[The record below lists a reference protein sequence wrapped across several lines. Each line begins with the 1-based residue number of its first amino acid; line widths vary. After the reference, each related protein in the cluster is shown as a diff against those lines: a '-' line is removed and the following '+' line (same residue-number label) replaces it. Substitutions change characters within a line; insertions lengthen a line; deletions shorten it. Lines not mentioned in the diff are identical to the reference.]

1 MRALTTIH
9 QIEEINASG
18 FLPGVQLGY
27 MLCDTCAYASK
38 ALQDVGHMLAV
49 NGSLDVTCNYTDFR
63 PTVKIILGALYSE
76 ESIALARL
84 LNVYMVPLVRIY
96 YTFSFVI
103 ADQIS

>member
-27 MLCDTCAYASK
+27 MLCDTCAHASK
-38 ALQDVGHMLAV
+38 TLQDVGHMLAF
-49 NGSLDVTCNYTDFR
+49 NGSLNVTCNYTDFR
-63 PTVKIILGALYSE
+63 PSVKIILGALYSE

-84 LNVYMVPLVRIY
+84 LSVYMVPLVSIC
-96 YTFSFVI
+96 YTSHVF
-103 ADQIS
+103 ISDH